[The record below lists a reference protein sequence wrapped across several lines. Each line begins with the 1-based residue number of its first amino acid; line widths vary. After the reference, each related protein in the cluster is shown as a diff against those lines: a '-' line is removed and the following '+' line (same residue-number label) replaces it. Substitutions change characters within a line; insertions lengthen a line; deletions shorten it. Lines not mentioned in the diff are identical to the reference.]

1 MQSEHPLDQ
10 RGSGRTDLHGD
21 GRQEA
26 QPTAGDRK
34 PCWRLLMAVSPYP
47 IRGSERIA
55 APAAAA
61 AEELTAAK
69 DARSRRCPL
78 CGGPIRSGQHIKRVY
93 GTTLH
98 ALCPRTRSDDGAM
111 L

>member
-1 MQSEHPLDQ
+1 
-10 RGSGRTDLHGD
+10 
-21 GRQEA
+21 
-26 QPTAGDRK
+26 
-34 PCWRLLMAVSPYP
+34 MAISPYP
-47 IRGSERIA
+47 ITGSECTA
-55 APAAAA
+55 APAVAA

-78 CGGPIRSGQHIKRVY
+78 CGGQIRSGQHIKRVY